1 MIYQPIDKLDALM
14 NGAVQEKFGSAL
26 REALANV
33 RDPNTSATVKRSITL
48 TITIAPSAGRDVAEM
63 SVQTKT
69 KLAPPNTASSTIY
82 LAYGDDGSVTAT
94 EKLDQ
99 VPGQLSMSGDE
110 TPLPNVVTFESKN

>member
-14 NGAVQEKFGSAL
+14 DGAVQEKFGSAL
-26 REALANV
+26 REVLANV

-69 KLAPPNTASSTIY
+69 KLAPPNSASSTIY

>member
-1 MIYQPIDKLDALM
+1 MIYQPIDKLDVLM

-26 REALANV
+26 REVLANV
-33 RDPNTSATVKRSITL
+33 RDPNTSATIKRSITL

>member
-1 MIYQPIDKLDALM
+1 MIYQPIEKLDALM
-14 NGAVQEKFGSAL
+14 SGALQERFGSAL
-26 REALANV
+26 REVLANV

-69 KLAPPNTASSTIY
+69 KLAPPDAASSTIY

-99 VPGQLSMSGDE
+99 VPGQINMAGDE

>member
-1 MIYQPIDKLDALM
+1 MIYQPIDKLDVLM

-26 REALANV
+26 REVLANV

-110 TPLPNVVTFESKN
+110 TPLPNVVTFESQK

>member
-1 MIYQPIDKLDALM
+1 MIYQPIDKLDVLM
-14 NGAVQEKFGSAL
+14 NGAVQEKFGAAL
-26 REALANV
+26 REVLANI

-69 KLAPPNTASSTIY
+69 KLAPPNSASSTIY